1 MSESLTSKVFPR
13 GSDDSYLVY
22 RTIKDSQ
29 ELKSTLA
36 EPYPVVLMFLAD
48 WNEPSRVMKKPF
60 RDMALAKRK
69 HAIFCKLDV
78 DKFKG
83 IVEQYRVEA
92 LPTFVLMENGKEKGR
107 VVGAKVDELDTAIMG
122 NIPSINYIV
131 VDADA
136 ATQQACARDSDPA
149 VQPSLH
155 STRYEPPAPVP
166 HIHPE
171 NKNISAKIV
180 GSQVEERHNLFC
192 RWRKKCKVIDS

>member
-107 VVGAKVDELDTAIMG
+107 VVGAKEL
-122 NIPSINYIV
+122 V
-131 VDADA
+131 VTTSLEFCLDMS
-136 ATQQACARDSDPA
+136 ATSHQRHERNG
-149 VQPSLH
+149 VIKRLILETLN
-155 STRYEPPAPVP
+155 TRLEKNNNN
-166 HIHPE
+166 
-171 NKNISAKIV
+171 NK
-180 GSQVEERHNLFC
+180 
-192 RWRKKCKVIDS
+192 